1 MKQLI
6 QMKLNESTINKV
18 EELKKIF
25 GEDNRTQLVAE
36 GISVYLELARA
47 MKDGSK
53 ILLEKRDGTKERLI
67 LSR

>member
-6 QMKLNESTINKV
+6 QMKLNESTIWKV
-18 EELKKIF
+18 EELKEIF

-36 GISVYLELARA
+36 GISVYLELAKA
-47 MKDGSK
+47 MKGGSK
-53 ILLEKRDGTKERLI
+53 IVLEKKDGTRERLI

>member
-6 QMKLNESTINKV
+6 QMKLNESTICKV
-18 EELKKIF
+18 EELKQIF
-25 GEDNRTQLVAE
+25 REDNRTQLVAE